1 MQGFFAAT
9 LKPLSQ
15 TKQRNG
21 TMADD
26 HERHRDH
33 RGGGSDKK
41 KSSSKKRSR
50 RDDRDRRRHGRKR
63 ERERERD
70 DYSSSSSSSSAA
82 SALSLSD
89 DDERR
94 RKSKKRRKG
103 DREEHPKKSQRRDR
117 EKEHRRDKKRK
128 KKKKSGSK
136 SSRKHKRRSRSRSRS
151 GSRSR
156 SRSRSSSPS
165 HQAAEAAD
173 DPLRRNHE
181 FASAVQ
187 SLLSA
192 HPNLSTELPVILI
205 RMAGGTTFNLGAMPD
220 VGAAQGLERVF
231 ATLSQYGVKLDA
243 TGSWAWDDGSGGG
256 AGSARLRRPG
266 AELILLR
273 IARTLLDG
281 IGITAEAAAGYEER
295 RKREAEQQ
303 EQQRQEAAALVSHL
317 AASEQRDDDGSVR
330 SAVRALLAKYEERA
344 AKAGGDDSSTL
355 PSELGG
361 IVNLMLE
368 GESIVLDGIP
378 DEELRSDLDA
388 LFTTLGLMK
397 AEVEESDDEEDDDDG
412 DGDGPA
418 LGFTLPDNA
427 ESDGLI
433 RSNVLAVL
441 DECRV
446 IQAGGGRSAS
456 TIPVPVTKKRVI
468 GPAMGPPPGFS
479 ASEALQE
486 YAAAPA
492 PDDSDEGDDEGPA
505 PAGSILAK
513 RRQRTG
519 QSISASSVRAMAE
532 QRKMELEDVA
542 AGGTGVPSAAV
553 AGGREEWMLTP
564 GKHDFLKGIKSADPT
579 KSRKFKNEKARGS
592 SGPVDVGPQLTAAQQ
607 AEVDAIQRQVEEA
620 RGPTLIDQHR
630 HMRAEEKEAAR
641 KSGKDKDFN
650 WNRDR
655 DLDAGRRVD
664 KDHLH
669 MVLGGAK
676 EGLKDKFQGSISRG
690 FM

>member
-1 MQGFFAAT
+1 MAAT
-9 LKPLSQ
+9 LKPPPIH
-15 TKQRNG
+15 KQSNG

-26 HERHRDH
+26 HEHHRDR

-41 KSSSKKRSR
+41 KSSSKKRGR

-63 ERERERD
+63 ERD
-70 DYSSSSSSSSAA
+70 DRSSSSSSSSSSAA

-103 DREEHPKKSQRRDR
+103 DREEHSKKSRRRDR
-117 EKEHRRDKKRK
+117 EKDHRRDKKRK

-136 SSRKHKRRSRSRSRS
+136 SSKKHKRRSRSLSRS

-156 SRSRSSSPS
+156 SRGRSSSPS

-303 EQQRQEAAALVSHL
+303 EQQRQEAAALASHL
-317 AASEQRDDDGSVR
+317 AASEQRDDDGSAR

-344 AKAGGDDSSTL
+344 AKGGGDDSSTL

-378 DEELRSDLDA
+378 DEKLRSDLDA

-397 AEVEESDDEEDDDDG
+397 AEVEEDSDDEEDDDDGDG

-418 LGFTLPDNA
+418 LGFTLPDKA
-427 ESDGLI
+427 KSDGLI

-446 IQAGGGRSAS
+446 IQAGGA

-519 QSISASSVRAMAE
+519 QSISASSVRTMAE

>member
-1 MQGFFAAT
+1 
-9 LKPLSQ
+9 
-15 TKQRNG
+15 
-21 TMADD
+21 MADD
-26 HERHRDH
+26 HRDH

-50 RDDRDRRRHGRKR
+50 RDDRERHRRGRKR

-70 DYSSSSSSSSAA
+70 DRSSSSSSSSSSSAA

-103 DREEHPKKSQRRDR
+103 DREERSKKSRRRDR
-117 EKEHRRDKKRK
+117 EKEHRRDKKR

-151 GSRSR
+151 ASR

-165 HQAAEAAD
+165 HQAAGAAD

-181 FASAVQ
+181 FASALQ

-192 HPNLSTELPVILI
+192 HPNLSTELPIILI

-220 VGAAQGLERVF
+220 VGAARGLERVF
-231 ATLSQYGVKLDA
+231 ATLSQYGVQLDA

-256 AGSARLRRPG
+256 AGRRPG

-295 RKREAEQQ
+295 RKMEAEQK
-303 EQQRQEAAALVSHL
+303 ERQRQEATAAHP
-317 AASEQRDDDGSVR
+317 AASEQRDDDDSAR
-330 SAVRALLAKYEERA
+330 SAVRSLLAKYEERA
-344 AKAGGDDSSTL
+344 AKGGGDDSSTL

-378 DEELRSDLDA
+378 DEELRGDLDV
-388 LFTTLGLMK
+388 LFTTLGLVK
-397 AEVEESDDEEDDDDG
+397 AEVEEDSDDEEDDD

-418 LGFTLPDNA
+418 LGFTLPDKA
-427 ESDGLI
+427 ESDGLA

-446 IQAGGGRSAS
+446 IQAGGGKSAS
-456 TIPVPVTKKRVI
+456 TIPVPIAKKRVI

-479 ASEALQE
+479 ASEALE
-486 YAAAPA
+486 KYAAAPA
-492 PDDSDEGDDEGPA
+492 PDDSDEDDDEGPA
-505 PAGSILAK
+505 PAGSLLAK
-513 RRQRTG
+513 KRQRPG

-630 HMRAEEKEAAR
+630 HKRAEEKEAAR